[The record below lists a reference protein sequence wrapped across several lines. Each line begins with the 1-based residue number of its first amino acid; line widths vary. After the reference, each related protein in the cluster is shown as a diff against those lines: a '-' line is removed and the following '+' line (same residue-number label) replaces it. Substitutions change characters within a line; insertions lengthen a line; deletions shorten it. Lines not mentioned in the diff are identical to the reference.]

1 MRTTHA
7 IGLILT
13 AALVL
18 GGCEND
24 AASYQ
29 AAEPGVSFTLIR
41 EQRWVWDKQSAVA
54 VVVARLPDCQRRY
67 PLNPT
72 RPADA
77 QVDVFQAGP
86 GLYLLRQGNEWHAAG
101 VGDCSLDAVEEPGQ
115 GAQIVALGAF
125 VRDGGKLAFSPPA
138 PQ

>member
-1 MRTTHA
+1 MRTTRA
-7 IGLILT
+7 TGLVLA
-13 AALVL
+13 AALAL
-18 GGCEND
+18 AGCEND

-29 AAEPGVSFTLIR
+29 AAEPGVSFTLLR
-41 EQRWVWDKQSAVA
+41 EQRWVWDKQAAVA

-72 RPADA
+72 RPSDA

-86 GLYLLRQGNEWHAAG
+86 GLYLLRQGKDWHAAG
-101 VGDCSLDAVEEPGQ
+101 VVDCSLEAVEEPGQ
-115 GAQIVALGAF
+115 GAQIAALGAF